1 MAWLI
6 DGWIIKVVIVIIIAG
21 WVGNILQYVEFDH
34 MYIYTHTLSLFWS
47 GFWRFFFFFDY
58 VINIVCRVR
67 GVEFVD
73 IRYVCI

>member
-34 MYIYTHTLSLFWS
+34 MYIYTHSLSFGRDS
-47 GFWRFFFFFDY
+47 GDFFFW
-58 VINIVCRVR
+58 IML
-67 GVEFVD
+67 
-73 IRYVCI
+73 